1 MAIRYVFTSHHSFCA
16 GHESDKTVSSEISYS
31 EVSHCLQEK
40 SNFTFSKM
48 LATAKIDDGDTSSSF
63 LAIDLSKFSAVS
75 LRPSLTS
82 QNLSVFAVHKTITC
96 KRQEIGHCPTHST

>member
-1 MAIRYVFTSHHSFCA
+1 MAIRYVSHHSFYA
-16 GHESDKTVSSEISYS
+16 GHESDKTMSTEISYS
-31 EVSHCLQEK
+31 EVSRCLQEK

-63 LAIDLSKFSAVS
+63 LEIDLNKFSAVS

-96 KRQEIGHCPTHST
+96 KRHEIGHCLTHST